1 MLFNLWVVL
10 RIIRKKKKSEIRYI
24 NVIIYVENIKFY

>member
-24 NVIIYVENIKFY
+24 SVIIYVENIKFY